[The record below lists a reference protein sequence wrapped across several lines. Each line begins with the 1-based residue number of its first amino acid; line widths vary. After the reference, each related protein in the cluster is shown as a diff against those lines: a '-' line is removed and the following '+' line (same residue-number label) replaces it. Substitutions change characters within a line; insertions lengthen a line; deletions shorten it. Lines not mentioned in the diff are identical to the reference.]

1 MKRAYFLYNTAEI
14 TSDSNKIREILN
26 ELKEMYIKY
35 YVSKEKNN
43 IEILL
48 EMINDKEEE
57 NFIVAT

>member
-14 TSDSNKIREILN
+14 ISDSNKIREILK
-26 ELKEMYIKY
+26 ELKEIYIKY

-48 EMINDKEEE
+48 EMINDIEEE